1 MAVAKSG
8 EMAASA
14 VASKAKALVEAKY
27 VIALQRPRSINDAR
41 AAILD
46 ACKRERFAE
55 SALYRK
61 PVGKKQIN
69 GRWEEQFIDGLSIR
83 FAETAIQAMKNICI
97 ESVTTYEDDEK
108 RTVNISVT
116 DLESN
121 LSYGKDVTISK
132 TVERRKLK
140 DGQSALSERT
150 NSYGDKVYI
159 VAATEDEIAN
169 KIAAQESKV
178 IRNSGLRLVP
188 QDILAEAFDTIV
200 ETQENGGTDPAAET
214 KKICDAFTAQN
225 VRPAELE
232 KYLGHTLA
240 TVSKKELIQLRA
252 IYATIK
258 DGEASWAEYVKEK
271 EAAEAAK
278 PIFTEKPA
286 DNSNADLAPAK
297 GKEKVEKAAKVE
309 SVKTA
314 EPAKQSKESPA
325 PEGAQN
331 ARDGVRDA
339 LEAQGVTFD
348 EFRGLLSTEGDL
360 KDADSFSDW
369 DEIKLDVYERF
380 AKDAKKLA
388 KCIRIYGKANK

>member
-1 MAVAKSG
+1 MALARSG

-61 PVGKKQIN
+61 PVGKKQVN

-97 ESVTTYEDDEK
+97 ESVTTYEDEEK

-140 DGQSALSERT
+140 EGQSALSERT
-150 NSYGDKVYI
+150 NSYGDKVFL

-200 ETQENGGTDPAAET
+200 ETQEKGGSDPAAET
-214 KKICDAFTAQN
+214 KKIADAFNAQN

-232 KYLGHTLA
+232 KYLGHALA

-278 PIFTEKPA
+278 PIFAEKKE

-297 GKEKVEKAAKVE
+297 KVEKPAKVE
-309 SVKTA
+309 SVKTP
-314 EPAKQSKESPA
+314 EPAKPEESTS
-325 PEGAQN
+325 AQQTTLEVVKN
-331 ARDGVRDA
+331 I
-339 LEAQGVTFD
+339 LEAKGVSFD
-348 EFRGLLSTEGDL
+348 DFRGWLQTT
-360 KDADSFSDW
+360 SDVKCEREELPDHFPNW
-369 DEIKLDVYERF
+369 EAIPANVYDELANNPGRIK
-380 AKDAKKLA
+380 
-388 KCIRIYGKANK
+388 KCYVLYGKAGAK